1 MKIFYWSP
9 FFSKIATIQAVIRSA
24 ESLIQYEKQK
34 KYDVSIVNAIGE
46 WEEYRKSIDKKINI
60 INLNN
65 TNLINI
71 IPKNSYI
78 KSRLSYIFIFLFNFF
93 KLKRLIKQEQP
104 NYLIIHLITSL
115 PILLSIFFK
124 KKTKIIL
131 RISGLPKINILRYF
145 FWKLFSNNIY
155 IVTCP
160 TKATYDYF
168 KQKKIF
174 SEEKLIILK
183 DPVIDIEKF
192 KNQSKEK
199 IENKFLEKKIIIGIG
214 RLTKQK
220 NFELLVNFFL
230 KIEKDYPEYI
240 LIILGEGEN
249 RHKLEKIIKDFK
261 LQNKIYILGHQ
272 NNVYKYLKNS
282 KYFILSSLWEDPGFV
297 LIEAALSNSTIIS
310 SDCPNGPDEIIVNKN
325 FLFKNNNL
333 EDLYK
338 KFQRIEDNPHD
349 LTVLNQKIL
358 VKKRIKEF
366 TKFWHYKSLNKL
378 LN

>member
-34 KYDVSIVNAIGE
+34 KYDVSIINAIGE
-46 WEEYRKSIDKKINI
+46 WEEYKKFINKKINI

-65 TNLINI
+65 KNLINI

-131 RISGLPKINILRYF
+131 RISGLPKINILRHF
-145 FWKLFSNNIY
+145 FWKLFSNNIH

-297 LIEAALSNSTIIS
+297 LIEAALSNLTIIS

-338 KFQRIEDNPHD
+338 KFQRIEDSPHD
-349 LTVLNQKIL
+349 LTVLDQKIL

>member
-1 MKIFYWSP
+1 M
-9 FFSKIATIQAVIRSA
+9 
-24 ESLIQYEKQK
+24 
-34 KYDVSIVNAIGE
+34 
-46 WEEYRKSIDKKINI
+46 
-60 INLNN
+60 
-65 TNLINI
+65 
-71 IPKNSYI
+71 
-78 KSRLSYIFIFLFNFF
+78 
-93 KLKRLIKQEQP
+93 
-104 NYLIIHLITSL
+104 
-115 PILLSIFFK
+115 
-124 KKTKIIL
+124 
-131 RISGLPKINILRYF
+131 
-145 FWKLFSNNIY
+145 
-155 IVTCP
+155 
-160 TKATYDYF
+160 
-168 KQKKIF
+168 
-174 SEEKLIILK
+174 
-183 DPVIDIEKF
+183 
-192 KNQSKEK
+192 
-199 IENKFLEKKIIIGIG
+199 
-214 RLTKQK
+214 
-220 NFELLVNFFL
+220 VNFFL